1 MKLPKL
7 VKTSQQLRKLLRQG
21 AEEGIASWDC
31 IGPCPE
37 FIRAPAT
44 EFVVDG
50 ERYVV
55 FMFYSDFKA
64 FRKDM
69 EAKDQAREKK
79 GCIEG

>member
-21 AEEGIASWDC
+21 ADENMSSWHC
-31 IGPCPE
+31 LGPCPE
-37 FIRAPAT
+37 FIKTPAT

-50 ERYVV
+50 EAYIVL
-55 FMFYSDFKA
+55 MFYSDFKA
-64 FRKDM
+64 FQKDM
-69 EAKDQAREKK
+69 EAKDKARDK